1 MRGLKL
7 FWGAIAAAAL
17 LSVLFL
23 TLREAQAATQVR
35 AAAQVQAA
43 KLQPVE
49 AQLGAVDAAA
59 QWLVEQHQ
67 NEDGGYT
74 SFSTGAEAAL
84 SDVGGTADAIL
95 GLAGTGYNVATPYPG
110 RAQSPVDFL
119 LNNADDVAAYA
130 AQSGGANGKLVLALT
145 AAAQDPRD
153 FGGYDFTISL
163 TQHLSPTGQF
173 NVVSPYEQGLAML
186 ALNAINEP
194 APAEAVEW
202 LLSAQ
207 AQEGELAGS
216 WDDGFGT
223 MGNVDATAMAI
234 MALVAVGDGTHEDAV
249 SAARD
254 FLMAQQLDSGGWGYA
269 PGLPESANSTAL
281 AVQALSALGEDFYR
295 ADGEWAVDGVSP
307 LAALLGW
314 QSESGALQ
322 ADFGEGPA
330 DDFFTT
336 VQALPALTGRSYPL
350 PARQEAARQAIS
362 CLATLQDTDSGGW
375 EEFPGTAPNAGGTS
389 RAIRAIVAH
398 GGDPADEM
406 WAPGE
411 QGPVGALETMAPNY
425 LQTGRGGRVG
435 IVMRGA
441 TAAGEGVEDFGG
453 LNLPVSMTTY
463 LSPTGEYDSTAF
475 GPFSHAQAMLGL
487 LAAEQD
493 VDPSAEEWLVS
504 AQTEDGGWGSAD
516 ATGIS
521 LQVLALLDDEAHEEA
536 IAQALENL
544 QATQQA
550 DGGWGFELPS
560 SVNSTSEVA
569 QGLTAVG
576 ENPFAPGWSVVMSG
590 TLRNA
595 VDVAL
600 SQQGDNGCW
609 PNLFGEGDD
618 PYATTDGI
626 ILLSLSPPW
635 GAGFEGEVETEP
647 EAPAEVAATA
657 EADETPEVV
666 VEETEVVPSP
676 TAEEDVAQEAEA
688 QETEA
693 PTTEPPAEVEEP
705 AATPTTVPPADAA
718 EGAGGIPVWIWIV
731 AAVVLLALAGIFFAL
746 SRRRA

>member
-1 MRGLKL
+1 MRGLRL
-7 FWGAIAAAAL
+7 FWGAVVAAAL
-17 LSVLFL
+17 LLGLFSA
-23 TLREAQAATQVR
+23 LREAQAA
-35 AAAQVQAA
+35 AQVQ
-43 KLQPVE
+43 PE

-74 SFSTGAEAAL
+74 SFSTGAEAAP

-95 GLAGTGYNVATPYPG
+95 GLASTGYNVAAPYPG

-119 LNNADDVAAYA
+119 LDNAADVAAYA
-130 AQSGGANGKLVLALT
+130 SQSGGPNGKLILALT
-145 AAAQDPRD
+145 AAGQDPRD

-186 ALNAINEP
+186 AFDALNEP
-194 APAEAVEW
+194 APAEAVAW
-202 LLSAQ
+202 LLSVQ
-207 AQEGELAGS
+207 AQDGDLAGS

-234 MALVAVGDGTHEDAV
+234 MALVAVGDETHEDAV

-254 FLMAQQLDSGGWGYA
+254 FLMAQQLESGGWGYA
-269 PGLPESANSTAL
+269 PELPESANSTAL
-281 AVQALSALGEDFYR
+281 AVQALSALGEDFYS

-307 LAALLGW
+307 LAALLAW

-350 PARQEAARQAIS
+350 PARQEAARQAVA
-362 CLATLQDTDSGGW
+362 CLATLQDADSGGW
-375 EEFPGTAPNAGGTS
+375 EEFPGTGANAGGTS
-389 RAIRAIVAH
+389 RAIRAIVAY

-425 LQTGRGGRVG
+425 LATGRGGRVG

-441 TAAGEGVEDFGG
+441 TAANEGVEDFGG
-453 LNLPVSMTTY
+453 LNLPVSMTMY
-463 LSPTGEYDSTAF
+463 LSPTGEYDSTTF

-487 LAAEQD
+487 LAAGQD
-493 VDPSAEEWLVS
+493 VDPAAEEWLLS
-504 AQTEDGGWGSAD
+504 AQAADGGWGSAD

-536 IAQALENL
+536 ITQALENL
-544 QATQQA
+544 QAMQQA

-576 ENPFAPGWSVVMSG
+576 ENPFDPSWSVVMSG

-595 VDVAL
+595 ADVAL
-600 SQQGDNGCW
+600 WQQGDNGCW

-635 GAGFEGEVETEP
+635 GAGFEGEVQTEP

-657 EADETPEVV
+657 EAEETPEVV

-676 TAEEDVAQEAEA
+676 TAEEEVA

-693 PTTEPPAEVEEP
+693 PETEAPATEPPAEVQEP
-705 AATPTTVPPADAA
+705 AVTPTTAASADAA
-718 EGAGGIPVWIWIV
+718 DDAGGVPVWIWVV